1 MPSSISV
8 LAGVLVPVLGAVAAK
23 LPSTA
28 QIIDQKSF
36 NVLKDV
42 PPPAVA
48 NDSLVFTWPGVTE
61 KSLLEKPFHVYDEEF
76 YDVIGK
82 DPSLT
87 LIATSDTDPI
97 FHEAV
102 VWYPP
107 TEEVFFVQNAGA
119 PAAGTGLNKSS
130 IIQKISLKE
139 ADAVRKGKQDEVK
152 VTVVD
157 SNPQVINPNGGTY
170 YKGNII
176 FAGEGQGDDV
186 PSALYLMNPLPPYN
200 TTTLLNNYFG
210 RQFNSLN
217 DVGINPRNGDL
228 YFTDTLYGYLQD
240 FRPVPGLRN
249 QVYRYN
255 FDTGAVTV
263 VADDFTLPNGIGF
276 GPDGKKVYVTDTG
289 IALGFYGRNLSSPA
303 SVYSFDVNQ
312 DGTLQNRKTFAYV
325 ASFIPDG
332 VHTDS
337 KGRVYAGC
345 GDGVHVW
352 NTSGKLIGKIY
363 TGTVA
368 ANFQFADNTWHLTFV
383 ASFQVVLRFSLCRVL
398 LEAVGQHLLLSSK
411 SENKASFSYDP
422 ISLQRLGP
430 AETCNQR
437 AQPLTPAGGCTVISG
452 LPLSQSKCSHLA
464 TRHSTF
470 GEFMASEVRINFD
483 RIANCR
489 QTIVHDLLLDHIPD
503 DRDKILSRLRR
514 IKRRHEIKSSQGP
527 PFRPAFVPLYD
538 DDQVENMLG
547 IPDFEQAKSDLP
559 TFVSIPTIHLDKP
572 RPRTFPKISHHV
584 KFLLQYHYRFGMHNG
599 TVQKPHFDLASILD
613 GIRSPCVRQMWS
625 LTLDSK
631 NPITVSWLPAN
642 RIWPILSQGT
652 WYNDQ
657 STVATQIAVSEY
669 FQKDVNAP
677 HERLARLDCSI
688 RGRTVLE
695 ITFCVGIIGHMF
707 SVVVP
712 GGWMLDRLIRKVG
725 EHVLGVDPM
734 DTIKFASFFLVLNRS
749 TRNKKARGLLF
760 GPLRTVFTFLPGRY
774 NGEPL
779 RNLPDE
785 TSKRGETLQDLEDKL
800 AAAIAC
806 LKRHH
811 GTVQSELQISRDNEN
826 KDMLRSIQSFEGNLS
841 LACLLRM
848 CTISIP
854 TWYSITSQDMTDIF
868 ARRISRLVG
877 LITNKRPTLETLPIN
892 AYLLYEWLVRDSVSQ
907 PQVYQISAI
916 SDELLILKEIL
927 HSQMNVVSQVAQ
939 SFARAIASSRPLEAV
954 TGKTPESADVQA
966 SLGTGNGALGHER
979 TTQIFN
985 SLQRK
990 SQIRHRQLAYD
1001 IERLQDA
1008 TERLKS
1014 QVFLN
1019 AEYIGAEANS
1029 PTSGC
1034 FVHKDLKPKTKVS
1047 LSTSLLL

>member
-61 KSLLEKPFHVYDEEF
+61 ESLLEKPFHVYDEEF

-337 KGRVYAGC
+337 KGRVYTGC

-352 NTSGKLIGKIY
+352 NPSGKLIGKIY

-383 ASFQVVLRFSLCRVL
+383 ASFQVALRSSLCRIL

-411 SENKASFSYDP
+411 SKN
-422 ISLQRLGP
+422 RLGP

-437 AQPLTPAGGCTVISG
+437 TRPLTPAGGCT
-452 LPLSQSKCSHLA
+452 
-464 TRHSTF
+464 
-470 GEFMASEVRINFD
+470 FMASEVRINFD

-489 QTIVHDLLLDHIPD
+489 QTIVHDLLLDHIPG

-514 IKRRHEIKSSQGP
+514 IQRRHEIKSSQGP

-559 TFVSIPTIHLDKP
+559 AFVSIPTIQLDKP
-572 RPRTFPKISHHV
+572 RPRTFPEMSHHV
-584 KFLLQYHYRFGMHNG
+584 KFLLQYYYRVGMHNG

-613 GIRSPCVRQMWS
+613 GIRSPCVRQMWC

-642 RIWPILSQGT
+642 SIWPILSQGT

-677 HERLARLDCSI
+677 HERLARLDRSI

-695 ITFCVGIIGHMF
+695 ITFCIGIIGHMF

-725 EHVLGVDPM
+725 EHVLGVDSM
-734 DTIKFASFFLVLNRS
+734 DMIRFASFFLVLNRS
-749 TRNKKARGLLF
+749 TRKKKARG
-760 GPLRTVFTFLPGRY
+760 R
-774 NGEPL
+774 
-779 RNLPDE
+779 LPDG

-800 AAAIAC
+800 AAAIAS

-811 GTVQSELQISRDNEN
+811 GTVQSELQVSRDNEN
-826 KDMLRSIQSFEGNLS
+826 KDMLRSIQNFEGNLS

-848 CTISIP
+848 CTISTP
-854 TWYSITSQDMTDIF
+854 TRYSITSQDITNIF
-868 ARRISRLVG
+868 AQRIPRL
-877 LITNKRPTLETLPIN
+877 
-892 AYLLYEWLVRDSVSQ
+892 
-907 PQVYQISAI
+907 PQVYQISAT
-916 SDELLILKEIL
+916 SDELRILKEIL
-927 HSQMNVVSQVAQ
+927 HSQMHVVSQVAQ
-939 SFARAIASSRPLEAV
+939 SLAQAIASSRPLEAV
-954 TGKTPESADVQA
+954 TGKTPESAD
-966 SLGTGNGALGHER
+966 
-979 TTQIFN
+979 IFN

-1019 AEYIGAEANS
+1019 AGYIGAEANS
-1029 PTSGC
+1029 PTPSC
-1034 FVHKDLKPKTKVS
+1034 FIHKD
-1047 LSTSLLL
+1047 